1 MIWINGRYDDLRH
14 QIAYDDRG
22 FLLGEGVF
30 ETIAFRNNDICH
42 WSHHW
47 ARLNRALHYIGI
59 SCHYSEDEILSA
71 IKVCAENNLIESAS
85 GTIRITVS
93 AGGGGR
99 GLSPAQTGPAQWLV
113 QVSPISEIKDTIT
126 LEEVDILRPSKNPSS
141 RFKTLSYIDNI
152 MARRQISADEAIL
165 FNEFDRLA
173 CAAAGNVFILQDDC
187 LITPPCSD
195 GALDGIIRQVLL
207 ERGTIKGLACQEA
220 TISRSQL
227 RSCDALFVTNSL
239 IGAQAAQSLSL
250 KNEPP
255 IKKGSPRD
263 AEILLEIR
271 SFAF

>member
-1 MIWINGRYDDLRH
+1 MIWINGKHDGVRN

-30 ETIAFRNNDICH
+30 ETIAFRNHDICH

-47 ARLNRALHYIGI
+47 KRLNRALNYIGI
-59 SCHYSEDEILSA
+59 SCHYSEGEILSA
-71 IKVCAENNLIESAS
+71 IKVCAENNLIENAS

-93 AGGGGR
+93 VGGGGR
-99 GLSPAQTGPAQWLV
+99 GLNPAQIGPAQWLI
-113 QVSPISEIKDTIT
+113 QVSPAAEVKETIT
-126 LEEVDILRPSKNPSS
+126 LEEVDILRPSQNPSS

-152 MARRQISADEAIL
+152 MARRQIGADESVL

-173 CAAAGNVFILQDDC
+173 CAAAGNVFILQDNC

-207 ERGTIKGLACQEA
+207 ERGTVTGLACQEA
-220 TISRSQL
+220 TINRSQL

-239 IGAQAAQSLSL
+239 IGAQAVQSLTL
-250 KNEPP
+250 KNETP

>member
-1 MIWINGRYDDLRH
+1 MIH
-14 QIAYDDRG
+14 
-22 FLLGEGVF
+22 VM
-30 ETIAFRNNDICH
+30 
-42 WSHHW
+42 
-47 ARLNRALHYIGI
+47 YIGRTTFPP
-59 SCHYSEDEILSA
+59 SL
-71 IKVCAENNLIESAS
+71 LLPS
-85 GTIRITVS
+85 GI
-93 AGGGGR
+93 
-99 GLSPAQTGPAQWLV
+99 WH
-113 QVSPISEIKDTIT
+113 D
-126 LEEVDILRPSKNPSS
+126 
-141 RFKTLSYIDNI
+141 
-152 MARRQISADEAIL
+152 
-165 FNEFDRLA
+165 
-173 CAAAGNVFILQDDC
+173 FILQDDR

-255 IKKGSPRD
+255 IKKGSPRY